1 MPPAGRYLLDT
12 NILIALLA
20 AEPSV
25 TAALRAAPAVFI
37 PSIALGELFYGAA
50 KSGRPAQNTQAVE
63 ALSAVAA
70 VVPCGAETVRRYGEL
85 KARLRSRG
93 SPIPENDLW
102 IAAVALEHDLTLVT
116 RDTHFAALPEITTTA
131 WS

>member
-20 AEPSV
+20 AEPPV
-25 TAALRAAPAVFI
+25 TAALRAATAVFI

-50 KSGRPAQNTQAVE
+50 KFGAPRAEHSSRRSPERGCCGPAVWGRNGSPIRRTE
-63 ALSAVAA
+63 GPRKVA
-70 VVPCGAETVRRYGEL
+70 GL
-85 KARLRSRG
+85 
-93 SPIPENDLW
+93 PIPENDLW
-102 IAAVALEHDLTLVT
+102 IAAVALEHD
-116 RDTHFAALPEITTTA
+116 RDTHFAALPEITTIP